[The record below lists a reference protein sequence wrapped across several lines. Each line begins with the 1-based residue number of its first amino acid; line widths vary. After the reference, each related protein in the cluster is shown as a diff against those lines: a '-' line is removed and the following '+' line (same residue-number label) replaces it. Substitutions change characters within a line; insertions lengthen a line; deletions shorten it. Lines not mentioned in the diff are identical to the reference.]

1 MKKLRKIKYKKL
13 NIEKKWIFLGLL
25 LLIVSFFINI
35 WPILFLSI
43 FCVGNSILLSI
54 DRYVSAPVDLEFS
67 TFSAILMTTAYGLKW
82 GIAVGLLTKLA
93 AIVYNKK
100 FTMDHAFMMIGYVI
114 AAFMASILT
123 GSLLFVGIISIIM
136 TNIWIVF
143 VSKFITGLSTYEI
156 FMYGSSNF
164 IFNAVL
170 FIGFGDFFLGL
181 MKFLT

>member
-1 MKKLRKIKYKKL
+1 
-13 NIEKKWIFLGLL
+13 
-25 LLIVSFFINI
+25 
-35 WPILFLSI
+35 
-43 FCVGNSILLSI
+43 
-54 DRYVSAPVDLEFS
+54 
-67 TFSAILMTTAYGLKW
+67 MTTAYGLKW